1 MTDLLFKTQKYMNG
15 EDTLT
20 VKGIDGKWK
29 MEEIDKPQHKK
40 KEKKDSSP
48 SRKNDNKSMQAHTR
62 SSSILE
68 EELIESLDG
77 KQLSH
82 PWNLEHFK
90 MYFC

>member
-1 MTDLLFKTQKYMNG
+1 MIDLLFKAQKYMN
-15 EDTLT
+15 EENVLT
-20 VKGIDGKWK
+20 AKGIDGKWK

-68 EELIESLDG
+68 EELIESVDG
-77 KQLSH
+77 KQLPC
-82 PWNLEHFK
+82 PWNLEHLK
-90 MYFC
+90 RYFC